1 METEGDFLFIGRKKE
16 LDALEKMYHRDS
28 FEFMVIYGRR
38 RVGKTTLINEFIK
51 DKKAIFYPGIDSNE
65 KQNLELFSSSI
76 LSAFSN
82 VEMNTVFNSFADAF
96 DYIFQM
102 AKDERIVL
110 VIDEYP
116 YLANCY
122 KAISSLLASFI
133 DHKFLNSK
141 LMIILCG
148 SSLSFMENQVLG
160 YQSPLY
166 GRRTG
171 QMKIL
176 PFSFAECTQYY
187 TGFSKHDL
195 VLAYGITG
203 GIPLYMSK
211 LDDSKPMAENLKDNF
226 FDTSAY
232 LFEEPNNLIKQ
243 ECREPMQYNAIIK
256 SIATGSTKL
265 GEISVTSGLND
276 TAATS
281 NYINRLISIGIVEKE
296 YPYKSKSNKKT
307 IYKLSD
313 TMFQFWYRF
322 VPANM
327 ALIGRGA
334 KDRVYQRAEAQI
346 MAYTGFVFE
355 EICKQYLWQENL
367 KGNLPI
373 EFNDMGRWWGNNPV
387 KKSQTEID
395 ILADNEDNEAIF
407 AECKWRNEHVGET
420 ELRDLQ
426 HQSNLFH
433 YNRRLLVIFS
443 KTGFTDSCRNLAD
456 KIGDVLLITYDE
468 MDFE

>member
-1 METEGDFLFIGRKKE
+1 MFIGREKE
-16 LDALEKMYHRDS
+16 IHALEKMYQKDT

-51 DKKAIFYPGIDSNE
+51 GKKAIFYPGIDSNE

-76 LSAFSN
+76 LSAVSD
-82 VEMNTVFNSFADAF
+82 VEVNTVFQSFHDAF
-96 DYIFQM
+96 EYIYRM
-102 AKDERIVL
+102 AEKERMVL

-116 YLANCY
+116 YLANCD
-122 KAISSLLASFI
+122 KGISSLLASFI

-141 LMIILCG
+141 LMLILCG

-171 QMKIL
+171 QMKVL
-176 PFSFAECTQYY
+176 PFSFSECVKYY
-187 TGFSKHDL
+187 QNFSKLDL
-195 VLAYGITG
+195 ALAYGITG

-211 LDDSKPMAENLKDNF
+211 LDDKRSMEDNIKDNF

-232 LFEEPNNLIKQ
+232 LFEEPGNLIKQ
-243 ECREPMQYNAIIK
+243 ECREPMQYNAIVK
-256 SIATGSTKL
+256 SIATGATKM

-276 TAATS
+276 TSATS
-281 NYINRLISIGIVEKE
+281 NYMSKLMSLGIVQKE
-296 YPYKSKSNKKT
+296 FPYKSKHTKKT

-322 VPANM
+322 VPANL
-327 ALIGRGA
+327 ALIEQGA
-334 KDRVYQRAEAQI
+334 KDRVYQRVETQI
-346 MAYTGFVFE
+346 TAYMGFVFE
-355 EICKQYLWQENL
+355 EICKQYLWKENL

-373 EFNDMGRWWGNNPV
+373 DFMDMGRWWGNDPV
-387 KKSQTEID
+387 KKIQTEID
-395 ILADNEDNEAIF
+395 ILADNEESEAIF
-407 AECKWRNEHVGET
+407 AECKWRNEKVGEA

-426 HQSNLFH
+426 HQSTLFH
-433 YNRRLLVIFS
+433 YKKNVLVLFSKSGFTEGCRRLAEEF
-443 KTGFTDSCRNLAD
+443 
-456 KIGDVLLITYDE
+456 GDVLLISYAE
-468 MDFE
+468 MEWED

>member
-1 METEGDFLFIGRKKE
+1 MFIGREKE
-16 LDALEKMYHRDS
+16 LNDLDKMYQSDT

-51 DKKAIFYPGIDSNE
+51 DKKAVFYPGIDSNE
-65 KQNLELFSSSI
+65 KQNLELFSNSI
-76 LSAFSN
+76 LSAVSDMEINTIFSS
-82 VEMNTVFNSFADAF
+82 FNDAF
-96 DYIFQM
+96 EYIFQIS
-102 AKDERIVL
+102 KDERIVL

-122 KAISSLLASFI
+122 KGISSLLASFI
-133 DHKFLNSK
+133 DHKFINSK

-176 PFSFAECTQYY
+176 PFSFAECAKYY
-187 TGFSKHDL
+187 KKFSKYDL

-211 LDDSKPMAENLKDNF
+211 LDDNKSIEDNIKNNF

-232 LFEEPNNLIKQ
+232 LFEEPGNLIKQ

-256 SIATGSTKL
+256 SIATGATKM

-276 TAATS
+276 TGAVS
-281 NYINRLISIGIVEKE
+281 NYISKLISLGIVEKE
-296 YPYKSKSNKKT
+296 FPYKSKNNKKT

-334 KDRVYQRAEAQI
+334 KERVYERVKTQI
-346 MAYTGFVFE
+346 MAYAGFVFE

-367 KGNLPI
+367 NGNLPI
-373 EFNDMGRWWGNNPV
+373 DFTDMGRWWGNDPV
-387 KKSQTEID
+387 KKTQTEID
-395 ILADNEDNEAIF
+395 IIADNEENEAIF
-407 AECKWRNEHVGET
+407 AECKWRNENVGEA
-420 ELRDLQ
+420 ELKDLQ
-426 HQSNLFH
+426 HQSTLFH
-433 YNRRLLVIFS
+433 YKRNVLVLFS
-443 KTGFTDSCRNLAD
+443 KSGFTDGCRKLAEE
-456 KIGDVLLITYDE
+456 IGDVLLISYNDME
-468 MDFE
+468 WK